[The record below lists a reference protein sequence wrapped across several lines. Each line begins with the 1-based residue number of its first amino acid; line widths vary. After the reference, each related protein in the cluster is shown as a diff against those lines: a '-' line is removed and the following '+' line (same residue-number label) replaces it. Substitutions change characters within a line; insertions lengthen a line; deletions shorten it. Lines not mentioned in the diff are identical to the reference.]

1 MTGVRELQVH
11 VECSELSE
19 LDRGQWSTEI
29 IDILL
34 IF

>member
-1 MTGVRELQVH
+1 MTGVKELQEH
-11 VECSELSE
+11 VECPELSE

-29 IDILL
+29 FDILL